1 MAAFSTIALVIG
13 AAAAVGGAYTSY
25 EAGKDQKDANEKAQR
40 AAQAAQAEQAALA
53 ADEEKAAALKL
64 KDQQAR
70 LVRGKQG
77 RGGLLFGSELGV
89 QDDDKASTLGG

>member
-1 MAAFSTIALVIG
+1 MAAISTIALVVG
-13 AAAAVGGAYTSY
+13 AAAAVGGAYTAY
-25 EAGKDQKDANEKAQR
+25 AAGEDQKDANAKAEAAARKAQD
-40 AAQAAQAEQAALA
+40 EQAALA
-53 ADEEKAAALKL
+53 AEEEKAAALKL

-89 QDDDKASTLGG
+89 QDDKASTLGE

>member
-1 MAAFSTIALVIG
+1 MATTALVI
-13 AAAAVGGAYTSY
+13 AAIAGVASAGVSY
-25 EAGKDQKDANEKAQR
+25 QAGEDQKKANDEAR
-40 AAQAAQAEQAALA
+40 RNAEAAQAEQAALA
-53 ADEEKAAALKL
+53 AEEEKAAALKL

-89 QDDDKASTLGG
+89 QDDKATTLGE